1 MGIRNR
7 EPYASLRTIEDL
19 ARLSRKGTLCSNP
32 STYVTRATGC
42 TAIIN
47 FLGYDFQVVAERK
60 PQASESAIID
70 QR

>member
-1 MGIRNR
+1 MGIRNC
-7 EPYASLRTIEDL
+7 ETYASLRTIEDL
-19 ARLSRKGTLCSNP
+19 ALLSCKGTLCSNP

-47 FLGYDFQVVAERK
+47 FLRYDFQVVADGK
-60 PQASESAIID
+60 PQATESAIIG

>member
-1 MGIRNR
+1 VGIRNR
-7 EPYASLRTIEDL
+7 ETYASLRTVEDL
-19 ARLSRKGTLCSNP
+19 ARLRRKGTLCSNP

-47 FLGYDFQVVAERK
+47 FLGYNFHVVAERK
-60 PQASESAIID
+60 PQATESAIID